1 MNVDDLEFKSDP
13 KVKTKE
19 KTRYQR
25 DEDGLL
31 PKERRFVEYLLRGKN
46 QREAAL
52 AAGYS
57 ENVSAKTTSNILQR
71 KHILEYYHKR
81 RQQQAIAFS
90 IDSDY
95 FIKMLVDEIKDVN
108 TSKRDKAE
116 FMKML
121 QKAIGAEKSNAL
133 VQINNPQEE
142 QQSRAITI
150 NIVEAQK
157 PDA

>member
-1 MNVDDLEFKSDP
+1 MNVDDLEFKAD
-13 KVKTKE
+13 KKIKE
-19 KTRYQR
+19 KTRYVR

-31 PKERRFVEYLLRGKN
+31 PKQRLFVEHLIRGKN
-46 QREAAL
+46 QRQAAL

-57 ENVSAKTTSNILQR
+57 QEICDKHVSNLLKKR
-71 KHILEYYHKR
+71 EVLEYYHKR
-81 RQQQAIAFS
+81 RSQAAIALS
-90 IDSDY
+90 IDSDA
-95 FIKMLVDEIKDVN
+95 FLKMLLDEIRDPA

-121 QKAIGAEKSNAL
+121 QKAIGAEKNNAL

-142 QQSRAITI
+142 QQNRAITI